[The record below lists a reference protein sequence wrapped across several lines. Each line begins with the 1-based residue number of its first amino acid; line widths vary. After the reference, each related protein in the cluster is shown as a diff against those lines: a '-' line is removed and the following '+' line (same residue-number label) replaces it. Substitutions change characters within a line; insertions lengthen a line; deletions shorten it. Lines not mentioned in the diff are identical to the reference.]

1 MYTTGH
7 SMAPVGLT
15 LMFSVLLNTDVDRM
29 KNQAAVYAFLL
40 LSLLSSF
47 LLILQHKA
55 CDASGVLFSP
65 PLVSHTHTRKRSQDQ
80 SHFNTHT
87 QSQDHLPYFIFYFN
101 SDASWIGNTV
111 IGCNSTTYHITFLNQ
126 NRTNQPCS
134 FHTCAQPVAVPSPC
148 KVV

>member
-40 LSLLSSF
+40 LVVAFFFSV
-47 LLILQHKA
+47 KGA

-65 PLVSHTHTRKRSQDQ
+65 PSASHTHTRKTSQDQ

-87 QSQDHLPYFIFYFN
+87 QSQDHLPYFIF
-101 SDASWIGNTV
+101 
-111 IGCNSTTYHITFLNQ
+111 
-126 NRTNQPCS
+126 
-134 FHTCAQPVAVPSPC
+134 
-148 KVV
+148 

>member
-40 LSLLSSF
+40 LVVAFFFSV
-47 LLILQHKA
+47 KGA

-65 PLVSHTHTRKRSQDQ
+65 PSASHTHTRKTSQDQ
-80 SHFNTHT
+80 SHFNTHA

-101 SDASWIGNTV
+101 SDASWTGNIV

-126 NRTNQPCS
+126 NRTSQPSS

-148 KVV
+148 EVV